1 MARGRGYQPKPQSLT
16 TEMNTDRFATWPNVP
31 FPTLNGKT
39 PLQAMK
45 TFFGR
50 ERVEALITDFERTQE
65 DGRSTAPDY
74 DFNLLREAIGL
85 PRHEP
90 PKPRRALGGSDDA
103 H

>member
-1 MARGRGYQPKPQSLT
+1 MSLREREEVQAVLT
-16 TEMNTDRFATWPNVP
+16 NMIANRFATWPNVP

-45 TFFGR
+45 TFAGR
-50 ERVEALITDFERTQE
+50 DRVEALITDFERTQE
-65 DGRSTAPDY
+65 DGRSLEPDY
-74 DFNLLREAIGL
+74 DFNLLREAVGL

-90 PKPRRALGGSDDA
+90 PTPIDTLAPPDDT